1 MGAPTNPVAGVP
13 RKGSSKSSRS
23 RNHRAIYIFPARWAG
38 IFFRNYLMKYHGLR
52 DSDHVHRGLN
62 EHVRNMGLMRRKFL
76 ILSVEHHLCAALV
89 AKEVWDRTGFLIC
102 QWVYCAVF
110 PFVAHSHCAQK
121 EQYSNRARVWSW
133 SPRPC
138 PFLAVSNF
146 IDQLCSFL
154 LFLLRLE
161 LSEVATIEAG
171 MQVPCI
177 PCSGTRRR
185 YISSRYRIAFA
196 IRKYWALAWY
206 IYDMVWNQ
214 KPIPNLSSWYQYPH
228 TSSLLTWRW
237 GETLQV
243 IVVKSEST
251 AARQENSYAHLTA
264 VVVVWKGKSI

>member
-1 MGAPTNPVAGVP
+1 MGAPKNPVAGVP

-171 MQVPCI
+171 NASPLYSVLRDTETIYLIPLPHRFCNKKILGISLVHIWYGLESKTYPKSFKLVP
-177 PCSGTRRR
+177 
-185 YISSRYRIAFA
+185 ISTHVE
-196 IRKYWALAWY
+196 L
-206 IYDMVWNQ
+206 
-214 KPIPNLSSWYQYPH
+214 
-228 TSSLLTWRW
+228 
-237 GETLQV
+237 
-243 IVVKSEST
+243 
-251 AARQENSYAHLTA
+251 AHLTLR
-264 VVVVWKGKSI
+264 WDSPGYRG